1 MARTVS
7 EVFIIES
14 LRLEDEEKNRQE
26 GEILSR
32 MLNLSGKTKTR
43 YYYIR
48 TKKELDEIIDIFDES
63 RHRYL
68 HISCHANKKCMSTTF
83 DDIEY
88 PELGEMLEPCVEN
101 RRVFVS
107 ACEMANKNLAKLLLK
122 DTGCNSLIGPSRLIG
137 FDDAAAFW
145 ISFYH
150 LMFKANE
157 RGMGRKDLRWCI
169 TELSALFKEP
179 INYFASSKSSDKGYK
194 KIRSKK
200 I

>member
-1 MARTVS
+1 MAKTIS
-7 EVFIIES
+7 EIFIIES
-14 LRLEDEEKNRQE
+14 LELDDEEKNRQE

-32 MLNLSGKTKTR
+32 ILNLSGKTKTK

-48 TKKELDEIIDIFDES
+48 TKRELDEIIDIFDES
-63 RHRYL
+63 QYRYL
-68 HISCHANKKCMSTTF
+68 HISCHANKSSMLTTF
-83 DDIEY
+83 DEVEY
-88 PELGEMLEPCVEN
+88 SELGDMLRPCVKN

-107 ACEMANKNLAKLLLK
+107 ACEMANNNLAKILLNN
-122 DTGCNSLIGPSRLIG
+122 TGCYSLIGPSRPIN

-145 ISFYH
+145 VSFYH

-157 RGMGRKDLRWCI
+157 RGMGRKDLQWCI
-169 TELSALFKEP
+169 TELSALFNEP
-179 INYFASSKSSDKGYK
+179 INYFASSRSSKRGYK